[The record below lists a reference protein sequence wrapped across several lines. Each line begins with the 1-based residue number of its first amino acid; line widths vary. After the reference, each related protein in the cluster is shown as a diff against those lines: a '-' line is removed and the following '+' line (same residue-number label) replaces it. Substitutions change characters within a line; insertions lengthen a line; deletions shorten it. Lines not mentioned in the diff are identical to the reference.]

1 MLGTRPLIARPCEP
15 HRGGP
20 LTAPKI
26 IVNEPTPIS
35 RARRAA
41 KGEVPQGWR
50 YLAWVSAVLTA
61 VGIGDI
67 VIAYVP
73 LRFGTIEW
81 EFATIASTFAGLPL
95 ISMGLFGLLAAGLA
109 LPSSRL
115 VLTAAVLML
124 LLAGGIIAG
133 FVVFLTDA
141 PIALASVPETVAL
154 GIRKAIAKT
163 TLLAVAF
170 ALAYLVAAISALRH
184 LNAKRNW
191 SNA

>member
-1 MLGTRPLIARPCEP
+1 MDRNTLFGGNPLGVIIR
-15 HRGGP
+15 
-20 LTAPKI
+20 LTLLSI
-26 IVNEPTPIS
+26 
-35 RARRAA
+35 
-41 KGEVPQGWR
+41 
-50 YLAWVSAVLTA
+50 A
-61 VGIGDI
+61 VGIVFKALGIDLDNFFDRMHQLMRN
-67 VIAYVP
+67 VWD
-73 LRFGTIEW
+73 LGFGTIEW

-95 ISMGLFGLLAAGLA
+95 ISMGLFGLLAAGMA
-109 LPSSRL
+109 LPSTRL
-115 VLTAAVLML
+115 VVTAALLML
-124 LLAGGIIAG
+124 LLAAGIIAG